1 MIKVQIAKSSNYQF
15 SKVFIRQVLQQFFKK
30 NGIVSDSVIE
40 VSFVSKEKMLEIG
53 SEYLGEVTNQPHN
66 VLSFPATETKEKFV
80 FPPDLL
86 YLGEIV
92 VCYPVAVEEA
102 QRESVTIATK
112 LEELVTH
119 GGLHILGQHHK

>member
-1 MIKVQIAKSSNYQF
+1 MIKVQIAKSSNYPF
-15 SKVFIRQVLQQFFKK
+15 SKVSIRKIVQEFLKK

-40 VSFVSKEKMLEIG
+40 VSFVSKDKMLEIG
-53 SEYLGEVTNQPHN
+53 SEYLGETTTNPHN
-66 VLSFPATETKEKFV
+66 VLSFPAAETKEKFI

-86 YLGEIV
+86 YLGEII

-102 QRESVTIATK
+102 GRQSVTVATK

-119 GGLHILGQHHK
+119 GVLHILGQHHK